1 MAMKKKGPFNESEK
15 ARRAAR
21 IAFVD
26 KKAGPKGGA
35 GEKGITRAQARQRNY
50 VQTRIAEMKA
60 KGKTVTPEMR
70 KQLQQ
75 KFQSGD
81 VSRRGFA
88 APKKK
93 TGGSGSSS
101 SSSSKV
107 TSRTDSGGRSGFGAT
122 PPRSMPSA
130 NDREGRGGPKYGKP
144 ASRTDAMGRSGMG
157 STRKAIG
164 TAFTRSDSKG
174 SGYGGVRAPRT
185 KESEQ
190 RSISGSDYMKQLR
203 IKKKNSK

>member
-15 ARRAAR
+15 ARRSAR

-26 KKAGPKGGA
+26 KKV

-101 SSSSKV
+101 PVVRKA
-107 TSRTDSGGRSGFGAT
+107 TPRTDSGGRSGFGAT
-122 PPRSMPSA
+122 APRSMPSA

-144 ASRTDAMGRSGMG
+144 ASRTDSMGRSGFG
-157 STRKAIG
+157 STRTASG
-164 TAFTRSDSKG
+164 TAATRMNSKG
-174 SGYGGVRAPRT
+174 SGYGGVSAPLS
-185 KESEQ
+185 KSYKKN
-190 RSISGSDYMKQLR
+190 SVSGADYLKQQR
-203 IKKKNSK
+203 IKKMNSK